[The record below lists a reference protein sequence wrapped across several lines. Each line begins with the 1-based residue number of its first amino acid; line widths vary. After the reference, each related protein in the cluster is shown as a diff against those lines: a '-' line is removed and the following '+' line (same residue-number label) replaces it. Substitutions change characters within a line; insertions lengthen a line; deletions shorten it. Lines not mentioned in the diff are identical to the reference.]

1 MATLKSRGHND
12 NIDIAKNCLFRNLRC
27 NLYVYSPYRVF
38 FFFPTGGA
46 DKSVVVFDAMS
57 QQILATL
64 KGHTKKVTNVV
75 FHPSQVLYL

>member
-1 MATLKSRGHND
+1 MCGFICIVILDGYYFS
-12 NIDIAKNCLFRNLRC
+12 
-27 NLYVYSPYRVF
+27 
-38 FFFPTGGA
+38 PTGGA

-75 FHPSQVLYL
+75 FHPSQVLCLEL